1 MDMKLPAYFNLQNEV
16 AIVTGGATGIGR
28 GIAEGLADV
37 GADIVIAAR
46 RLERCEQ
53 ACRSIAARA
62 GVKTWPVR
70 CDISDPADIDELV
83 NSVMAKFGKIDI
95 LVNNSGVGG
104 SEKPILKMDENDW
117 DFVIDVNL
125 RGVFLL
131 SKAVAAKMVE
141 GAQGGR
147 IINVASIGGLIG
159 WPNMSAYCAS
169 KGGCLQ
175 ATKVMALEWARY
187 NIRVNAIL
195 PGYFETPMN
204 TDFFASDAGQEVIK
218 SSIPQRRIAQIDE
231 IRGLAILLA
240 SEASSFMTG
249 SALVIDG
256 GQTAF

>member
-1 MDMKLPAYFNLQNEV
+1 MQLPTYFNLQGKV
-16 AIVTGGATGIGR
+16 AVITGGATGIGR
-28 GIAEGLADV
+28 GIAEGLADA

-46 RLERCEQ
+46 RLEMCEL
-53 ACRSIAARA
+53 ACQSIAART
-62 GVKTWPVR
+62 GVKTWPVH
-70 CDISDPADIDELV
+70 CDIADPVNINELV
-83 NSVMAKFGKIDI
+83 NKVMTQFGQIDI

-104 SEKPILKMDENDW
+104 SEKPILKMDEKDW
-117 DFVIDVNL
+117 DYVIDINL
-125 RGVFLL
+125 KGMFLL

-175 ATKVMALEWARY
+175 VTKVMALEWARY

-204 TDFFASDAGQEVIK
+204 MDFFSSDAGQKVIR
-218 SSIPQRRIAQIDE
+218 SNIPLRRIAQIDE

>member
-1 MDMKLPAYFNLQNEV
+1 MELPAYFNLQDKV
-16 AIVTGGATGIGR
+16 AIITGGASGIGR
-28 GIAEGLADV
+28 GIAEGLADA

-46 RLERCEQ
+46 RLKRCEQ
-53 ACRSIAARA
+53 ACQSIAART
-62 GVKTWPVR
+62 GVKTLPVR
-70 CDISDPADIDELV
+70 CDISDSVQIDKLV
-83 NSVMAKFGKIDI
+83 NRVMAQFGQIDI

-104 SEKPILKMDENDW
+104 SEKPILKMDEKDW
-117 DFVIDVNL
+117 DFVIDINL
-125 RGVFLL
+125 KGMFLL

-141 GAQGGR
+141 CAQGGR

-204 TDFFASDAGQEVIK
+204 TDFFSSDAGQKVVK
-218 SSIPQRRIAQIDE
+218 SSIPLRRIAQIDE

>member
-1 MDMKLPAYFNLQNEV
+1 L
-16 AIVTGGATGIGR
+16 
-28 GIAEGLADV
+28 
-37 GADIVIAAR
+37 
-46 RLERCEQ
+46 
-53 ACRSIAARA
+53 
-62 GVKTWPVR
+62 PVR
-70 CDISDPADIDELV
+70 CDIADPTSINELV
-83 NSVMAKFGKIDI
+83 NQVMAQFGQIDI

-104 SEKPILKMDENDW
+104 SEKPILKMDEKDW
-117 DFVIDVNL
+117 DFVIDINL
-125 RGVFLL
+125 KGIFML

-141 GAQGGR
+141 GERGGK

-175 ATKVMALEWARY
+175 VTKVMALEWARY

-204 TDFFASDAGQEVIK
+204 TEFFSSDVGQKVIK
-218 SSIPQRRIAQIDE
+218 SSIPLRRIAQIDE

-249 SALVIDG
+249 SAVVIDG

>member
-1 MDMKLPAYFNLQNEV
+1 MQLPAYFNLQGKV
-16 AIVTGGATGIGR
+16 AVITGGATGIGR

-53 ACRSIAARA
+53 ACQSIAART
-62 GVKTWPVR
+62 GVKTFPVR
-70 CDISDPADIDELV
+70 CDIADPVDINELV
-83 NSVMAKFGKIDI
+83 NKVMAQFGRIDI

-104 SEKPILKMDENDW
+104 SEKPILKMDEKDW
-117 DFVIDVNL
+117 DFVIDINL
-125 RGVFLL
+125 KGMFLL

-141 GAQGGR
+141 GGHGGK

-175 ATKVMALEWARY
+175 TTKVMALEWARY

-204 TDFFASDAGQEVIK
+204 TDFFSSDAGQKVIK
-218 SSIPQRRIAQIDE
+218 SSIPLRRIAQIDE

-240 SEASSFMTG
+240 SEASSFITG